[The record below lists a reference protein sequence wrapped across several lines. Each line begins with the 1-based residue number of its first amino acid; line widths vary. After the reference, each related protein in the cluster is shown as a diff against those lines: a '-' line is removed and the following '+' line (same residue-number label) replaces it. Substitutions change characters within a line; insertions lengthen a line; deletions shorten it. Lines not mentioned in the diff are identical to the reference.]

1 MKQALKLIALLF
13 FTTSL
18 HAQEELSNEESKAV
32 TAEVEAMMRAFNN
45 GNAELL
51 IKNTH
56 PVIWKLVGGQE
67 KFEDTVLKAVKQIMD
82 MGVEIELQKVEQPSK
97 VYKVGKESVCFVP
110 MSSIMHIKDQ
120 KVASSSFMIAAKDE
134 KGKWKYLDGSFAK
147 TNPDQLWEFF
157 PELPKDVELPE
168 TKIELL
174 QELKK

>member
-1 MKQALKLIALLF
+1 
-13 FTTSL
+13 
-18 HAQEELSNEESKAV
+18 
-32 TAEVEAMMRAFNN
+32 
-45 GNAELL
+45 
-51 IKNTH
+51 
-56 PVIWKLVGGQE
+56 
-67 KFEDTVLKAVKQIMD
+67 
-82 MGVEIELQKVEQPSK
+82 
-97 VYKVGKESVCFVP
+97 